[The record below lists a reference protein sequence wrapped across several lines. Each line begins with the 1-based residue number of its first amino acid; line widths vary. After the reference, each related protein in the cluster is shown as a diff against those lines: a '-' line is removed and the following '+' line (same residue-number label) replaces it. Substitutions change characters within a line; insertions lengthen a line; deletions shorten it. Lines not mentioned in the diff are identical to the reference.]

1 MSAQT
6 TRPMSSETSRSKA
19 NPTPQAVPKRAQRPD
34 FYQDLARQADDDSRG
49 LRTSLI
55 VAAVL
60 HGILLLI
67 TFPNLY
73 SQPLID
79 DTPKRKVIKLSKTP
93 IFKLPELI
101 PTEIP
106 RPQARKVPIPDP
118 TPDEPEPLRV
128 EDPRVEIDVPDVDG
142 LQFVIPDRPPEPEP
156 TGPITIH
163 GGVERPQRVHYVA
176 PQYTEMARKIRLE
189 GPVILQTIIDARGN
203 VQEVKVLKGMNFGLT
218 ESAVAAVQ
226 QWRFEPATLNGKPV
240 AVYYNLTVNF
250 ALQ

>member
-1 MSAQT
+1 MSTRIPRPAD
-6 TRPMSSETSRSKA
+6 RPMATAPPTSAPASAK
-19 NPTPQAVPKRAQRPD
+19 PLD

-49 LRTSLI
+49 LKTSLI

-73 SQPLID
+73 SQPLIED
-79 DTPKRKVIKLSKTP
+79 APERKVIKLSKTP
-93 IFKLPELI
+93 IFVPPEPQPI
-101 PTEIP
+101 EIP
-106 RPQARKVPIPDP
+106 KPLARKVPFPDP
-118 TPDEPEPLRV
+118 TPDDPEPLRV
-128 EDPRVEIDVPDVDG
+128 ETPEVKIEMPDLEG
-142 LQFVIPDRPPEPEP
+142 LQLVIPDRPPEPEP

-176 PQYTEMARKIRLE
+176 PEYTETARRIRLE
-189 GPVILQTIIDARGN
+189 GPVILQTIIDVDGN
-203 VQEVKVLKGMNFGLT
+203 VLEVKVLKGMSFGLT

-226 QWRFEPATLNGKPV
+226 QWRFEPATLNGQPV

-250 ALQ
+250 ALK

>member
-1 MSAQT
+1 MSTRIPRPAAPQT
-6 TRPMSSETSRSKA
+6 APASSKNA
-19 NPTPQAVPKRAQRPD
+19 AAGPKTLD

-49 LRTSLI
+49 LKTSLI

-79 DTPKRKVIKLSKTP
+79 DAPKRKVIKLSKPP
-93 IFKLPELI
+93 IFVPPEPQPVDI
-101 PTEIP
+101 PK
-106 RPQARKVPIPDP
+106 PQARKVPIPDP
-118 TPDEPEPLRV
+118 TPDAPEPLRV
-128 EDPRVEIDVPDVDG
+128 ETPDVKVEIPDLEG
-142 LQFVIPDRPPEPEP
+142 LQLVIPDRPPEPEP
-156 TGPITIH
+156 SGPITIH

-176 PQYTEMARKIRLE
+176 PQYTEMARKLRLE
-189 GPVILQTIIDARGN
+189 GPVILQTIIGVDGT

-218 ESAVAAVQ
+218 ESAVEAVQ
-226 QWRFEPATLNGKPV
+226 QWRFEPATLNGQPV